1 MTRRGMMG
9 LPLTVPVEHF
19 DAGGWS
25 NSAEYRTRYPAKVVK
40 ARMVDGLK
48 LLRYAKEMTFKT
60 PERRYLCIASREC
73 DGDHAPASARTFL
86 SKEEVEHGICPDLL
100 CLLDVRVEQL
110 ELEHDDKDGH
120 CHVKVRGMECLECG
134 DRFNTYLG
142 DSYLCD
148 RCHGPLQRFAGTKV
162 TIYFSYFPSF

>member
-1 MTRRGMMG
+1 M
-9 LPLTVPVEHF
+9 VSVEHF
-19 DAGGWS
+19 NADGWADS
-25 NSAEYRTRYPAKVVK
+25 EEYRTRYPAKVVA

-48 LLRYAKEMTFKT
+48 LLRYANEATFKT

-73 DGDHAPASARTFL
+73 DGDHAPDSAKTFL
-86 SKEEVEHGICPDLL
+86 SKDEVEAGICPELL

-110 ELEHDDKDGH
+110 EVEHDDKDGF

-142 DSYLCD
+142 DSYLCQK
-148 RCHGPLQRFAGTKV
+148 CHGPFDRFAGTKRDV
-162 TIYFSYFPSF
+162 VICRSYFPSF